1 MSLYA
6 RSGLRLMEVAAME
19 AEAFAGR
26 VGSGER
32 VRPAQPLFGG
42 KYLSIGSY
50 KRDGTEVAT
59 PVWFVQEDGALLVET
74 DGQSGKVKRIRHNP
88 VVRVAPCTA
97 SGRLR
102 GQPASAHAELLPASE
117 TSRVEALL
125 AHKYRLDLL
134 IIKPLRYAQQALH
147 LGRPRGESVIV
158 RITVG

>member
-1 MSLYA
+1 MCRYA

-50 KRDGTEVAT
+50 KRDGTEVRT
-59 PVWFVQEDGALLVET
+59 PVWFVQEDGSLLVET
-74 DGQSGKVKRIRHNP
+74 DGQSGKVKRIRRNP
-88 VVRVAPCTA
+88 VVRIASCTA
-97 SGRLR
+97 SGRLH
-102 GQPASAHAELLPASE
+102 GQPVTAHAELLPATE
-117 TSRVEALL
+117 TSRVEAMI
-125 AHKYRLDLL
+125 ARKYRLDLV
-134 IIKPLRYAQQALH
+134 IIKPVRYAQSALH

-158 RITVG
+158 RITPR